1 MQADLAIRAALASD
15 VALLADLIRELAV
28 AEDFPHAVTV
38 TPADLLASLFGPRPA
53 AHALIAEAEGRVA
66 GFAVYYETFATTTG
80 KRGLHL
86 DDLFVRPAFQG
97 RGYGKALLAHV
108 ANIARQR
115 HCARF
120 EWWALNTNE
129 AALRFYA
136 SVGARRKDELVVHRV
151 QGDAIGKLA
160 NGEVNG

>member
-1 MQADLAIRAALASD
+1 MTTPLLIRAAHPSD
-15 VALLADLIRELAV
+15 AALLVDLIRELAV
-28 AEDFPHAVTV
+28 VEGFPHPVTV
-38 TPADLLASLFGPRPA
+38 TADDLQASLFGPQPA
-53 AHALIAEAEGRVA
+53 AHALVAQADGEVA

-108 ANIARQR
+108 AGIAELRG
-115 HCARF
+115 CARF

-129 AALRFYA
+129 PALRFYQA
-136 SVGARRKDELVVHRV
+136 VGAQRMEELVVHRV
-151 QGDAIGKLA
+151 QGSAIRDLA
-160 NGEVNG
+160 RS